1 MKLIFLFVGNDI
13 TMPDMFVQSALATGH
28 ECIHLTDS
36 DSPAL
41 EGAQCIR
48 IPREGE
54 GIMLFRAKCYAAYN
68 QPGIY
73 LDADMLVR
81 KDLSPVMGLE
91 FDVGLTRRNY
101 AIIDPSGAN
110 MAETMPYNGGFAAVK
125 DPTFWP
131 EVYARM
137 QAMDADLQEWYGDQF
152 ALVQAAKG
160 RNVLELPIRLYN
172 RTVKQ
177 AGLDVSGASVLHFK
191 GRGKEVMASYT

>member
-1 MKLIFLFVGNDI
+1 MNLIFLYVGQDT

-28 ECIHLTDS
+28 ECIHLTDT

-91 FDVGLTRRNY
+91 FDVGLTRRSHD
-101 AIIDPSGAN
+101 IIDPNGTN
-110 MAETMPYNGGFAAVK
+110 VGKLMPYNGGFVAVK

-137 QAMDADLQEWYGDQF
+137 QAMDADLQKWNGDQF
-152 ALVQAAKG
+152 ALSEAAKG
-160 RNVLELPIRLYN
+160 RNVLELPLRLYN

-177 AGLDVSGASVLHFK
+177 AGLDVSKASVLHFK

>member
-1 MKLIFLFVGNDI
+1 
-13 TMPDMFVQSALATGH
+13 
-28 ECIHLTDS
+28 
-36 DSPAL
+36 
-41 EGAQCIR
+41 
-48 IPREGE
+48 
-54 GIMLFRAKCYAAYN
+54 
-68 QPGIY
+68 
-73 LDADMLVR
+73 
-81 KDLSPVMGLE
+81 
-91 FDVGLTRRNY
+91 
-101 AIIDPSGAN
+101 

-172 RTVKQ
+172 HTVKK
-177 AGLDVSGASVLHFK
+177 AGLDVSKASVLHFK